1 MAYSQSSQ
9 SATERRCTNCG
20 TRVARDAEVC
30 FMCGQD
36 LRIKPQRKQRV
47 SWIDALLVLAVIG
60 ILGFWWQAGAQTEQ
74 ATIEEPAEQIL
85 PEIIPVLDSTSTPTA
100 TPEPTATATVAPPKE
115 VTLSHQVSAG
125 ETLLAIAGTYGVT
138 VDQIMQANNRVDEFI
153 RVGETLR
160 IPIIPSD
167 DTTSTAASTFP
178 YQVQEGDTVASIA
191 SITSSSVSDILIAN
205 NLGANGLIRPGQVLT
220 IPSQLPR
227 EVFENP
233 APDAAQPTTASNNEE
248 GSENI
253 ELSSIYIQP
262 SLLAPPNDAIFSRD
276 ESILLRWASVSILEP
291 NEWYVV
297 QINPSDGSAPQILP
311 QWKKTNTHR
320 LSNEF
325 APSEALLASETEGIE
340 YSWQVSV
347 IRVSNGP
354 EGTRLFTPTSP
365 PSDIRIFTWR

>member
-100 TPEPTATATVAPPKE
+100 TPEPTATATVAPPQE
-115 VTLSHQVSAG
+115 VTLSHPVSAG
-125 ETLLAIAGTYGVT
+125 ETLLAIAGNYRVS
-138 VDQIMQANNRVDEFI
+138 VEQIMQANNRTDEFI

-160 IPIIPSD
+160 IPIVPSED
-167 DTTSTAASTFP
+167 ATSTAATTFP
-178 YQVQEGDTVASIA
+178 YKVQEGDTVASIA
-191 SITSSSVSDILIAN
+191 SITSSSVNDILIAN
-205 NLGANGLIRPGQVLT
+205 NLGANGLIRPGQILT
-220 IPSQLPR
+220 IPSQLPL

-233 APDAAQPTTASNNEE
+233 APDAVQPTAAPDGNEGAE
-248 GSENI
+248 DIALNP
-253 ELSSIYIQP
+253 IYIQP
-262 SLLAPPNDAIFSRD
+262 SLLAPPNEAIFSRD

-297 QINPSDGSAPQILP
+297 QINPSDGAAPEILP

-320 LSNEF
+320 LSNES
-325 APSEALLASETEGIE
+325 APTEALAGAEGVE

-354 EGTRLFTPTSP
+354 DGTRLFTPTSP
-365 PSDIRIFTWR
+365 PSDLRTFTWK